1 MTNHHQSSSGTK
13 LSTTAPPQSSS
24 SSVNINSL
32 LISTMSNLTSLN
44 NANSTSASSSSTN
57 ANATSNGNGSG
68 GNVQQQQQ
76 QSGSN
81 LVQTLLEN
89 SGATGSNKANLLNNN
104 TTTTTTSSTT
114 TVAATSNTA
123 LIDLVICKL
132 VSPYHIINDPRL
144 LDCGASACYNCIL
157 GVAKEGQA
165 VKCPYCQQMHKLPN
179 DPNKLASNR
188 NLQTFLKINLSQLNQ
203 NFTKQLEDSMFALER
218 NFCEFFCCCS
228 ETGQN
233 LLRNVVRSFCF
244 FKY

>member
-13 LSTTAPPQSSS
+13 LSTAPPQSSS

-44 NANSTSASSSSTN
+44 NANSTSASSSTTN

-68 GNVQQQQQ
+68 GNVNQQQQ

-89 SGATGSNKANLLNNN
+89 SGGTGSNKTNLLNNNNSNN
-104 TTTTTTSSTT
+104 TTTTTTT

-218 NFCEFFCCCS
+218 NF
-228 ETGQN
+228 
-233 LLRNVVRSFCF
+233 
-244 FKY
+244 

>member
-104 TTTTTTSSTT
+104 TTTTTSSTT

-233 LLRNVVRSFCF
+233 L
-244 FKY
+244 